1 SSVALV
7 TLPHGGFL
15 LLPSPIFRSGED
27 SRHSIFNSL
36 QDIAPGGKEELLNSP
51 KSWFFWREGLN
62 CDRI

>member
-36 QDIAPGGKEELLNSP
+36 QDIAGFLKMRLCQWYNPIQTLTP
-51 KSWFFWREGLN
+51 Q
-62 CDRI
+62 CPD